1 MTTVSDIIT
10 QSLKKAGVLGVGQTA
25 SAEDMN
31 DAFLDLTDMLSQWQ
45 RQRWLIWHLAT
56 FSVTSTG
63 ATSYT
68 VTTGGNFNVVRPDRI
83 ESAFLRQLVTTTPNY
98 VDYPLEILESREDY
112 NRIALKSLATFPRWI
127 FYDAAYPT
135 GLVYPWPIPQASTYQ
150 IFISL
155 KQQLTQYTSF
165 GDDLG
170 LPPEYLAAIKWNL
183 AVRLK
188 ESYQLPQSAA
198 LIELAVLSLN
208 VIRGANAQVARLA
221 MPADLVHNGTYNIF
235 SDQIS

>member
-25 SAEDMN
+25 SAQDMN
-31 DAFLDLTDMLSQWQ
+31 DAFQDLLDLLATWQ

-56 FSVTSTG
+56 YSVTSTG

-83 ESAFLRQLVTTTPNY
+83 ESAFLRQLITTTPNY

-112 NRIALKSLATFPRWI
+112 NRIALKGLATFPRWI

-165 GDDLG
+165 SDDLG
-170 LPPEYLAAIKWNL
+170 LPPEYVAAIKWNL

-188 ESYQLPQSAA
+188 ESYQLPQSDA
-198 LIELAVLSLN
+198 LIELAILSLN

-221 MPADLVHNGTYNIF
+221 MPQELIHNGQYNIY
-235 SDQIS
+235 SDSIQ